1 MSSPLD
7 NSLNR
12 ALSIRLSLQISLS
25 SLPVVEEE
33 MDIHLD
39 RWLEHVPM
47 PPEMPDGH
55 GVSYMAQIGSDLRR
69 MMWGAWGHP
78 RGFVPKMSDYFRLCS
93 MAKSDEMILDQIGS
107 EFEPELV
114 GSWVGV
120 WGGRVSTGWHFWDP
134 HEFARLEPLF
144 GTHEAKFLLKK
155 WANDNGVEQF
165 QRFMQSIGDGAF
177 SEVELKVPGE
187 TLDDQLAS
195 ATAAFTHFTGTP
207 LDRAVADVIRD
218 GGGPGLSIAVRI
230 RGGQVSRFGVLV
242 DGMTLEGAKRLCEA
256 SRVKYDDKLE
266 RIVPTMSAEG
276 VARVEY
282 GRAGEHA
289 GVDIYVEPTE
299 PARKPT
305 AGEAPSEAN

>member
-1 MSSPLD
+1 MTSPLD

-25 SLPVVEEE
+25 NMPVVEEW

-55 GVSYMAQIGSDLRR
+55 GVSYMAQIGADLRR
-69 MMWGAWGHP
+69 MWWGAWGNP
-78 RGFVPKMSDYFRLCS
+78 RGFVPKMADYFRLCN
-93 MAKSDEMILDQIGS
+93 MAKSDEAILDQIGS
-107 EFEPELV
+107 EFEPQLV

-120 WGGRVSTGWHFWDP
+120 WGGKVTTGWHFWDP

-155 WANDNGVEQF
+155 WANDHGVERF
-165 QRFMQSIGDGAF
+165 ERFMQSIGDGAF

-187 TLDDQLAS
+187 TLDAQVEA
-195 ATAAFTHFTGTP
+195 ATSAFTHFTGTP
-207 LDRAVADVIRD
+207 LDRAVADTIRD
-218 GGGPGLSIAVRI
+218 AASGLSIAVRI
-230 RGGQVSRFGVLV
+230 RGGKVSRFVVLV
-242 DGMTLEGAKRLCEA
+242 DGMTLEGAKRMCDA
-256 SRVKYDDKLE
+256 ARVKYDDKLE
-266 RIVPTMSAEG
+266 RIVPTMSGEG

-282 GRAGEHA
+282 GRAGEAA
-289 GVDIYVEPTE
+289 GVDVYVEPTE
-299 PARKPT
+299 PARKP
-305 AGEAPSEAN
+305 APGEAPAEAN